1 MRIKTLIAGGLG
13 LTALALV
20 PTRTTQA
27 EADFVASFGSA
38 APEGTPWA
46 DLLTKLKNEVNTKT
60 NGRVQIKTFLGSVLG
75 GEVEMIRDVRRN
87 SRLQGGGFST
97 GAIAEGANVP
107 LLQITEL
114 PYLFA
119 NTDQVDC
126 VLDNVLMAPM
136 KEQLAAKGFHLAF
149 WSENGWRNFAT
160 KDVAARSPDQL
171 SGVKMRSQE
180 SDVHTMM
187 YEALGS
193 NAVTLP
199 ISEVL
204 TGLQTGIVDGFDN
217 SPLFTQAAGLHEP
230 INHYILSRHIYQPA
244 AIVWSKTFWDALP
257 ADLQAGITEV
267 SAPLAA
273 EGRTNVRAMNEALI
287 GNFPDLGVSVV
298 ELTDAERQAFAAKTK
313 PVHLKYAQTVTGGP
327 DLLKTV
333 NTALKGQCAL

>member
-1 MRIKTLIAGGLG
+1 MRIKTLITAGLG

-27 EADFVASFGSA
+27 EAEFVASFGTA
-38 APEGTPWA
+38 APDGTPWS
-46 DLLTKLKNEVNTKT
+46 DLLVKLKTEVATKT
-60 NGRVQIKTFLGSVLG
+60 NGRVGLKLFTGSVLG

-97 GAIAEGANVP
+97 GALAEGANIP

-119 NTDQVDC
+119 NTNQVDC
-126 VLDNVLMAPM
+126 VLDNVLMDPM
-136 KEQLAAKGFHLAF
+136 RAQLEAKGFHLSF
-149 WSENGWRNFAT
+149 WSENGWRNFGT
-160 KDVAARSPDQL
+160 KSVAARSPDQL
-171 SGVKMRSQE
+171 AGVKMRSQE

-187 YEALGS
+187 YSALGA

-230 INHYILSRHIYQPA
+230 IDYYILSRHIYQPA

-257 ADLQAGITEV
+257 PDIQAGITEV

-273 EGRTNVRAMNEALI
+273 EGRISVRAMNESLLS
-287 GNFPDLGVSVV
+287 NFPALGVEVID
-298 ELTDAERQAFAAKTK
+298 LTDAERQAFAAKTK
-313 PVHLKYAQTVTGGP
+313 SVHLQYAQTVSGGP
-327 DLLKTV
+327 ELLKTV

>member
-1 MRIKTLIAGGLG
+1 MRKRTLLAASLG

-20 PTRTTQA
+20 PTKTTQA
-27 EADFVASFGSA
+27 QAEFVAAFGSA

-46 DLLTKLKNEVNTKT
+46 DLLVKLKDDVKAKT
-60 NGRVQIKTFLGSVLG
+60 GGRVQIKTFLGSVLG

-126 VLDNVLMAPM
+126 VLDDVLLDPM
-136 KEQLAAKGFHLAF
+136 RQQLADKGFHLAF

-160 KDVAARSPDQL
+160 KEVAARAPDQL

-187 YEALGS
+187 YSALGA

-230 INHYILSRHIYQPA
+230 INYYILSKHIYQPA
-244 AIVWSKTFWDALP
+244 AIVWSKSFWDALP
-257 ADLQAGITEV
+257 SDIQADITEV
-267 SAPLAA
+267 STPLAA
-273 EGRTNVRAMNEALI
+273 EGRVNVRAMNNSLL
-287 GNFPDLGVSVV
+287 GNFPSLGVEVV
-298 ELTDAERQAFAAKTK
+298 ELSDAERQVFATKTK
-313 PVHLKYAQTVTGGP
+313 SVHLEYAKTVTGGT

>member
-1 MRIKTLIAGGLG
+1 MRIRTLTVAAVGVA
-13 LTALALV
+13 ALCLA
-20 PTRTTQA
+20 PTGTTQA
-27 EADFVASFGSA
+27 QAEFVASFGSA

-46 DLLTKLKNEVNTKT
+46 DLLIKMKDEVNTKT
-60 NGRVQIKTFLGSVLG
+60 GGRVQIKTFLGSVLG

-119 NTDQVDC
+119 NTQQADC
-126 VLDNVLMAPM
+126 VLDNVLMEPM
-136 KEQLAAKGFHLAF
+136 REQLAAKGFHLAF
-149 WSENGWRNFAT
+149 WAENGWRSFGT
-160 KDVAARSPDQL
+160 KEVAARTPEQL

-187 YEALGS
+187 YGALGA

-230 INHYILSRHIYQPA
+230 INHWILSEHIYQPA
-244 AIVWSKTFWDALP
+244 AIVWSKSFWDALP
-257 ADLQAGITEV
+257 PDIQASITEV
-267 SAPLAA
+267 STPLAA
-273 EGRTNVRAMNEALI
+273 EGRVNVRAMNDALV
-287 GNFPDLGVSVV
+287 GNFPSLGVEVI
-298 ELTDAERQAFAAKTK
+298 ELTDAEKQAFATKTK
-313 PVHLKYAQTVTGGP
+313 SVHLEYAKTVTGGTN
-327 DLLKTV
+327 LLKTV
-333 NTALKGQCAL
+333 NTALSGQCNL